1 MKILIADDELR
12 LRKVVT
18 LHLKKSG
25 FEVVEASNGQQALDV
40 VESVNPDIIVLDIMM
55 PEVDGLTACREIRK
69 IDDFK
74 DTPIILL
81 TAKATADDIRIGEE
95 AGATEYITKPF
106 SPKLLIEK
114 INNLL
119 RR

>member
-25 FEVVEASNGQQALDV
+25 FEVTEANNGQQAVDIVADV
-40 VESVNPDIIVLDIMM
+40 SPDIIVLDIMM
-55 PEVDGLTACREIRK
+55 PEMDGLTACVKIREMSQ
-69 IDDFK
+69 FK

-81 TAKATADDIRIGEE
+81 TAKSSADDVKAGKN

-106 SPKLLIEK
+106 SPKLLIET
-114 INNLL
+114 INNIIQ
-119 RR
+119 